1 MPVKSLTTQ
10 TTHEPTE
17 TEDRQETKPTLS
29 PTFMGEMWAWV
40 TYPCTF
46 WIWDRFFSATWTSSA
61 PTASSVSW
69 GELWSWGDESSS
81 WCLYFCNRKHTDET
95 EVSWTWRMDGWRE
108 RWWPELWLTDG
119 CFNLHAADSV
129 STSRVHVTELQT
141 SAVTDRPESH
151 FKKKCENTWRICSCF
166 WRMCSDSQSEHFR
179 SLMGHKLSWLNHQNK
194 TWTSVSEKMWINT
207 TGSLWTWKL
216 RERSQL
222 QLPRCTSLT
231 NIQSQSSKFC
241 WLLRKTNYIYFGF
254 WADCGLNSFRKK
266 FLFYSHLT
274 DLI

>member
-95 EVSWTWRMDGWRE
+95 EVSWTWRMDGWMDGE
-108 RWWPELWLTDG
+108 SGDGLSSDWQTDVLIYMQLTAFLHQDQKSTLLNSRRLQSQIDLRVILRRSVKTLEGSARVSGG
-119 CFNLHAADSV
+119 CAVTHSR
-129 STSRVHVTELQT
+129 STSGLWWDINSPGWIIRTKHEPVCQRRCESTLQEACGHGNWGRGVNYNSQGALHWQT
-141 SAVTDRPESH
+141 SNHRPPNSVDCCRRLIK
-151 FKKKCENTWRICSCF
+151 FIL
-166 WRMCSDSQSEHFR
+166 DSG
-179 SLMGHKLSWLNHQNK
+179 MI
-194 TWTSVSEKMWINT
+194 V
-207 TGSLWTWKL
+207 
-216 RERSQL
+216 
-222 QLPRCTSLT
+222 
-231 NIQSQSSKFC
+231 
-241 WLLRKTNYIYFGF
+241 
-254 WADCGLNSFRKK
+254 D
-266 FLFYSHLT
+266 
-274 DLI
+274 

>member
-95 EVSWTWRMDGWRE
+95 EVSWTWRMDGWMDGE
-108 RWWPELWLTDG
+108 SGDGLSSDWQTDVLIYMQLTAFLHQDQKSTLLNSRRLQSQIDLRVILRRSVKTLEGSARVSGG
-119 CFNLHAADSV
+119 CAVTHSR
-129 STSRVHVTELQT
+129 STSGLWWDINSPGWIIRTKHEPVCQKRCESTLQEACGHGNWGRGVNYNSQGALHWQT
-141 SAVTDRPESH
+141 SNHRAPNSVDCCGRQIK
-151 FKKKCENTWRICSCF
+151 FIL
-166 WRMCSDSQSEHFR
+166 DSG
-179 SLMGHKLSWLNHQNK
+179 MI
-194 TWTSVSEKMWINT
+194 V
-207 TGSLWTWKL
+207 
-216 RERSQL
+216 
-222 QLPRCTSLT
+222 
-231 NIQSQSSKFC
+231 
-241 WLLRKTNYIYFGF
+241 
-254 WADCGLNSFRKK
+254 D
-266 FLFYSHLT
+266 
-274 DLI
+274 

>member
-95 EVSWTWRMDGWRE
+95 EVSWTWRMDGWMDGE
-108 RWWPELWLTDG
+108 SGDGLSSDWQTDVLVYMQLTAFLHQESMLLNSRRLQSQIDLRVILRRSVKTLEGSARVSGG
-119 CFNLHAADSV
+119 CAVTHSR
-129 STSRVHVTELQT
+129 STSGLWWDINSPGWIIRTKHEPVCQKRCESTLQEACGHGNWGRGVNYNSQGALHWQT
-141 SAVTDRPESH
+141 SNHRAPNSVDCCRRQIK
-151 FKKKCENTWRICSCF
+151 FIL
-166 WRMCSDSQSEHFR
+166 DS
-179 SLMGHKLSWLNHQNK
+179 
-194 TWTSVSEKMWINT
+194 
-207 TGSLWTWKL
+207 
-216 RERSQL
+216 
-222 QLPRCTSLT
+222 
-231 NIQSQSSKFC
+231 
-241 WLLRKTNYIYFGF
+241 
-254 WADCGLNSFRKK
+254 GLIV
-266 FLFYSHLT
+266 
-274 DLI
+274 D

>member
-81 WCLYFCNRKHTDET
+81 WCLYFCNRKHTDERR
-95 EVSWTWRMDGWRE
+95 WAGRDGWMDGESGDGLSSDWQTDV
-108 RWWPELWLTDG
+108 LVYMQLTAFLHQESMLLNSRRLQSQIDLRVILRRSVKTLEGSARVSGG
-119 CFNLHAADSV
+119 CAVTHSR
-129 STSRVHVTELQT
+129 STSGLWWDINSPGWIIRTKHEPVCQRRCESTLQEACGHGNWGRGVNYNSQGALHWQT
-141 SAVTDRPESH
+141 SNHRAPNSVDCCGRLIK
-151 FKKKCENTWRICSCF
+151 FIL
-166 WRMCSDSQSEHFR
+166 DS
-179 SLMGHKLSWLNHQNK
+179 
-194 TWTSVSEKMWINT
+194 
-207 TGSLWTWKL
+207 
-216 RERSQL
+216 
-222 QLPRCTSLT
+222 
-231 NIQSQSSKFC
+231 
-241 WLLRKTNYIYFGF
+241 
-254 WADCGLNSFRKK
+254 GLIV
-266 FLFYSHLT
+266 
-274 DLI
+274 D

>member
-95 EVSWTWRMDGWRE
+95 EVSWMWWMDGWRE

-119 CFNLHAADSV
+119 CFSLHAADSV
-129 STSRVHVTELQT
+129 STSRVHMLLNSRRLQSQIDLRVILRRSVKTLEGSARVSGGCAVTHSRSTSGLWWDINSPGWIIRTKHEPVCQKRCESTLQEACGHGNWGRGVNYNSQGALHWQT
-141 SAVTDRPESH
+141 SNHRAPNSVDCCGRLIK
-151 FKKKCENTWRICSCF
+151 FIL
-166 WRMCSDSQSEHFR
+166 DS
-179 SLMGHKLSWLNHQNK
+179 
-194 TWTSVSEKMWINT
+194 
-207 TGSLWTWKL
+207 
-216 RERSQL
+216 
-222 QLPRCTSLT
+222 
-231 NIQSQSSKFC
+231 
-241 WLLRKTNYIYFGF
+241 
-254 WADCGLNSFRKK
+254 GLIV
-266 FLFYSHLT
+266 
-274 DLI
+274 D